1 LNGLSLILASAG
13 KLIQIH
19 ANWKNGSTGVLSAF
33 TLILQFLG
41 CVARIFTSIQ
51 ETGDSY
57 MILNYV
63 VVSAI
68 NGILVW
74 QLVYYWNSDKNKKK
88 KQKKKE

>member
-1 LNGLSLILASAG
+1 
-13 KLIQIH
+13 
-19 ANWKNGSTGVLSAF
+19 
-33 TLILQFLG
+33 
-41 CVARIFTSIQ
+41 
-51 ETGDSY
+51 

>member
-1 LNGLSLILASAG
+1 VAG
-13 KLIQIH
+13 KLIQ
-19 ANWKNGSTGVLSAF
+19 ARENWINSSTGVLSAF

-57 MILNYV
+57 MILTYIA
-63 VVSAI
+63 VSLA

-74 QLVYYWNSDKNKKK
+74 QLYYYWNSDKAKKDKRKK
-88 KQKKKE
+88 KQ